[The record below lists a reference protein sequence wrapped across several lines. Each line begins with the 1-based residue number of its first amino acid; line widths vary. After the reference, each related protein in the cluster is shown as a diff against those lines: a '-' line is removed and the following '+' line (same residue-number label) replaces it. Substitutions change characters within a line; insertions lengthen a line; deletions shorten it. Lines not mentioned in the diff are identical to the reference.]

1 MKSIHCF
8 VSGKV
13 QGVSYRAAAQRQALA
28 LNISGWVRNL
38 ADGRV
43 ELVAHGSIDAMEK
56 FIAWLWEGPRLAS
69 VTDVT
74 VTEAKITEKL
84 EEFEIR

>member
-43 ELVAHGSIDAMEK
+43 ELVARGSIDAMDK